1 MREKSAI
8 FSFISTAL
16 LLCYV
21 LLPVNA
27 QDKAGKAEHKYKNKE
42 FCSNWNHSGGDRVGF
57 NELREFKLPATGRIE
72 VDGGKNGGVSVK
84 GGDVSEVTV
93 KACVNTWGKSDTEAQ
108 AIAKNIT
115 ISQSGVIKADNGTD
129 ENNWGVSFQ
138 VTVPRTHDLKL
149 TAKNGGISIG
159 GVEGTMEFETVNGGI
174 SLFDVSGDVRGK
186 TTNGGLHVKL
196 AGSGWSGTGLD
207 VITTN
212 GGVNLALPANY
223 AANVE
228 TGTVNGGY
236 KTDFPALNVERT
248 ERWKAVKVNA
258 PINGGGAPVKV
269 ITTNGGV
276 TINTY
281 GPETN

>member
-1 MREKSAI
+1 MRHKRTI
-8 FSFISTAL
+8 FSFLTAAL
-16 LLCYV
+16 FLFFIT
-21 LLPVNA
+21 LPLAA
-27 QDKAGKAEHKYKNKE
+27 QDKAVKGEHKSKNKE
-42 FCSNWNHSGGDRVGF
+42 FCSNWNYSSGERVGF
-57 NELREFKLPATGRIE
+57 NEMREFKIPASGRIE

-93 KACVNTWGKSDTEAQ
+93 KACVNSWGKTDAEAQ

-115 ISQSGVIKADNGTD
+115 ISQSGVIRADNSSE

-138 VTVPRTHDLKL
+138 LTLPRNHDLKL
-149 TAKNGGISIG
+149 TAKNGGISIS
-159 GVEGTMEFETVNGGI
+159 GVDGSLEFETVNGGV
-174 SLFDVSGDVRGK
+174 SLKDVGGDVRGK
-186 TTNGGLHVKL
+186 TTNGGVSVKL
-196 AGSGWSGTGLD
+196 TGSGWRGTGLD
-207 VITTN
+207 VLTTN
-212 GGVNLALPANY
+212 GGVNILLPEGY

-248 ERWKAVKVNA
+248 ERWKAVRVNA
-258 PINGGGAPVKV
+258 PINGGGAPLKV

-281 GPETN
+281 GPESN